1 MTGKENS
8 LGSSA
13 LFHTFSSRGV
23 FLEGPQWLDS
33 LETGVTI
40 RTMTEV
46 QQLQGPETLLRPH
59 IIDSSHD

>member
-1 MTGKENS
+1 MTYQENS
-8 LGSSA
+8 LAFSA

-23 FLEGPQWLDS
+23 FLEGS

-46 QQLQGPETLLRPH
+46 Q
-59 IIDSSHD
+59 